1 MRNYEL
7 MRNILVKTY
16 FKGGDLELLEIVP
29 LSESNDREKI
39 AELEEELNRLQE
51 EGLILHNMKWA
62 HGKFEGGNV
71 KKLTSA
77 GVEFAREL
85 KDDKVWFICLETLNN
100 SKLDIS
106 YPLIKK
112 VCERII
118 ENIVMKSI
126 PEEFRD

>member
-16 FKGGDLELLEIVP
+16 FKGGDLELLEIIS

-51 EGLILHNMKWA
+51 EGLILHNMKWT
-62 HGKFEGGNV
+62 HGNFEGGNV